1 MQNGLRLGGDFDS
14 GPADA
19 NYGRSYE
26 FLEFKASEV
35 FAVDFAL
42 GDDDF
47 FVNVFQTAGLGVLL
61 YFPDFVI
68 RIVRCLCREGNTAAA
83 LAVQGLLYQNESQN
97 RTDHT
102 KWI

>member
-1 MQNGLRLGGDFDS
+1 M
-14 GPADA
+14 
-19 NYGRSYE
+19 
-26 FLEFKASEV
+26 

-68 RIVRCLCREGNTAAA
+68 RIVRSLCRAGNTDAA

>member
-1 MQNGLRLGGDFDS
+1 M
-14 GPADA
+14 
-19 NYGRSYE
+19 
-26 FLEFKASEV
+26 

-68 RIVRCLCREGNTAAA
+68 RVVCSLCGAGSTAAA
-83 LAVQGLLYQNESQN
+83 LAVESMSDQNESQN
-97 RTDHT
+97 RTDYT